1 MTTSTTHGVVSV
13 RGWSVTAVPEGRCVL
28 RDEAGRV
35 RASYP
40 VVPGRP
46 LAMGEVAV
54 SLPQGE
60 AVLFNGRPGAARRS
74 SHDGHVTLDGRR
86 YTYRHRWWRRPLE
99 VRRDGVLVAVLRA
112 PRGGVRVVH
121 DAVADDTDRLAVAL
135 GEVAVRPGREGAI
148 STLLDG
154 LSGL

>member
-1 MTTSTTHGVVSV
+1 MTAVP
-13 RGWSVTAVPEGRCVL
+13 GWSVVADPETRCTV
-28 RDEAGRV
+28 RDAAGRAH
-35 RASYP
+35 ASYP

-46 LAMGEVAV
+46 LAMGETVLT
-54 SLPQGE
+54 LPDGQ

-74 SHDGHVTLDGRR
+74 SHDGHLVLRGRR

-112 PRGGVRVVH
+112 PRGRVRVLH
-121 DAVADDTDRLAVAL
+121 AAVADDTDRLAVAL
-135 GEVAVRPGREGAI
+135 GEVAVTPGREGAL

-154 LSGL
+154 LSGI